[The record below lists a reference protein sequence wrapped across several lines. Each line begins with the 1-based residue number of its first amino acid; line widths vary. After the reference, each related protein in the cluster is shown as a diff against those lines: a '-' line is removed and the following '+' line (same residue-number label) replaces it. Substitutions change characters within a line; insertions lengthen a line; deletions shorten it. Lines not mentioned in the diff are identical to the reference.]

1 MTLFNRPFHAFV
13 LGLLVPVIAWFLLV
27 LIPGFIG
34 LLRADGVL

>member
-1 MTLFNRPFHAFV
+1 MSFNRQFHAFV